1 MQVSVESLSNLERR
15 MTVQV
20 PAERIQEE
28 VDRRLK
34 SLVKRVRID
43 GFRPGK
49 VPLKVVQKRYGEGVY
64 QEVLGE
70 ILQSSYQEALA
81 QERIIPAGTPDI
93 EPQSMEAGQP
103 LEYVAT
109 FEVFPEVQPAD
120 MSGAQI
126 KRPQVEI
133 TEADVDKVIESLR
146 KQRREW
152 VDVERPAAEGDQV
165 VVDFKGTLDGEAFEG
180 GEAEDVPIELGQ
192 GRMIKDFEDQL
203 PGVNP
208 GEEKTIEVNFPEDY
222 PAEHL
227 AGRTAEF
234 ALTVKKVQEPS
245 LPELND
251 EFAKAFGVEEG
262 GMEKLREEVKNNMS
276 REMGQAVKARVKDQ
290 VMDALLERNSVDLP
304 SAIVQEEI
312 NRLREQTQSR
322 YGMNQEGAPQL
333 PDEQFKADAER
344 RVGLGL
350 VIREIVRQH
359 DIKVDQ
365 DKVTAE
371 LEAMAAG
378 YEDPQQVIS
387 YYRGNKQAMS
397 GLEAMVLEQQVV
409 EWVLAQCEVS
419 DEPMSFDALMN
430 PSQENQA

>member
-70 ILQSSYQEALA
+70 VLQSSYQEALA
-81 QERIIPAGTPDI
+81 QESIIPAGTPDI

-120 MSGAQI
+120 MSGAPI

-133 TEADVDKVIESLR
+133 AEADVDKVIESLR
-146 KQRREW
+146 KQRRDW
-152 VDVERPAAEGDQV
+152 VDVERAAADGDQV

-180 GEAEDVPIELGQ
+180 GQAEDVPIELGQ

-203 PGVNP
+203 PGVTP
-208 GEEKTIEVNFPEDY
+208 GEEKTIEVDFPEDY

-227 AGRTAEF
+227 AGRKAEF
-234 ALTVKKVQEPS
+234 ALTVKKVQEAS
-245 LPELND
+245 LPELNE

-262 GMEKLREEVKNNMS
+262 GIEKLREEVKNNMS

-290 VMDALLERNSVDLP
+290 VMDALLERNPVDLP
-304 SAIVQEEI
+304 AAIVQEEI
-312 NRLREQTQSR
+312 NRLREQTQAR
-322 YGMNQEGAPQL
+322 YGMNQEGGPQL
-333 PDEQFKADAER
+333 PDEQFKEEAER
-344 RVGLGL
+344 RVSLGL
-350 VIREIVRQH
+350 VIREIVRQQG
-359 DIKVDQ
+359 IKVDQ
-365 DKVTAE
+365 EKVTAE
-371 LEAMAAG
+371 LEAMSAG

-409 EWVLAQCEVS
+409 EWVLSQCDVS

>member
-70 ILQSSYQEALA
+70 VLQSSYQEALA
-81 QERIIPAGTPDI
+81 QESIIPAGTPDI

-120 MSGAQI
+120 MSGAQV

-133 TEADVDKVIESLR
+133 GEADVDKVIESLR
-146 KQRREW
+146 KQRRDW

-180 GEAEDVPIELGQ
+180 GQAEDVPIELGQ

-203 PGVNP
+203 PGVTP

-227 AGRTAEF
+227 AGRKAEF
-234 ALTVKKVQEPS
+234 ALTVKKVQEAS
-245 LPELND
+245 LPELNE

-262 GMEKLREEVKNNMS
+262 GMEKLREEVKNNMT
-276 REMGQAVKARVKDQ
+276 REMEQAVKTRVKDQ

-304 SAIVQEEI
+304 AAIVQEEI

-322 YGMNQEGAPQL
+322 YGMNQEGGPQL

-359 DIKVDQ
+359 EIKVDQ

-409 EWVLAQCEVS
+409 EWVLSQCEVS

>member
-81 QERIIPAGTPDI
+81 QESIIPAGTPDI

-133 TEADVDKVIESLR
+133 AEADVDKVIESLR

-203 PGVNP
+203 PGVTP

-234 ALTVKKVQEPS
+234 ALTVKKVQEAS
-245 LPELND
+245 LPELNE

-262 GMEKLREEVKNNMS
+262 GIEKLREEVKSNMS

-312 NRLREQTQSR
+312 NRLREQTQAR

-387 YYRGNKQAMS
+387 YYRSNKQAMS

-409 EWVLAQCEVS
+409 EWVLSQCEVS